1 MVKYSLPWRLR
12 NIFMKDLFRRLFS
25 ILRCVNGDTHLWCVS
40 VLGGAVLLCISF
52 FVEPAYREL
61 NVSSEANDA
70 NIAMQKIIEYS
81 SVLGSLSDI
90 DSLEDSD
97 VEQIAEAIP
106 DSLTDVGFDDVG
118 EFEEGELDEEQTEP
132 AIQEI
137 VSDDQA
143 EVTVPVFDP
152 VKFNIITSYTTEEID
167 ALERLVQCEAGTEDL
182 DGRKLVAQVVLNRID
197 TGIWGDD
204 ILSVIK
210 SPGQFKPVSNGAYK
224 VCDVDQTTKDAVVS
238 ALSGDDISKGAIY
251 FQKSRATIWGNK
263 QYLFRHGSHSF
274 YK

>member
-12 NIFMKDLFRRLFS
+12 NIFMKRLFKRLFS

-61 NVSSEANDA
+61 NVSNEANDA

-90 DSLEDSD
+90 ESLEDSD

-106 DSLTDVGFDDVG
+106 DSVSDAGFDDVG
-118 EFEEGELDEEQTEP
+118 DFEEDKETPDTEDVALDAP
-132 AIQEI
+132 AEAAA
-137 VSDDQA
+137 VVA
-143 EVTVPVFDP
+143 PVFDP
-152 VKFNIITSYTTEEID
+152 VKFNILTSYTTEEID

-224 VCDVDQTTKDAVVS
+224 VCDVDQVTKDAVVS

-251 FQKSRATIWGNK
+251 FQKSKATIWGNK